1 MSAAV
6 GTPASAL
13 PERTRTGRRPGVGT
27 VFRWEIRKHAAV
39 KRTYLGLAAVVAVPL
54 IFIGA
59 LASQPGAPEGVP
71 LGNVVRDS
79 ALAIPLVLLLFG
91 SIWLFPLAAALVA
104 GDIFAAEDG
113 NGTLKT
119 ILTRSVSRAQ
129 VFWGKLAAAALY
141 AVLALLAMA
150 VTALAAGYP
159 LSGFNP
165 LPSLSGTQ
173 ISTAH
178 AFVLVGASLLVYLMP
193 LLAIVAVGV
202 LLSVTT
208 RNSAAAVVGTL
219 IASIML
225 QLIGILPGTDPIRP
239 YLLTTQFQAWLG
251 LVREPTDWEPIVRA
265 AWVSA
270 AHAVPAVAAALWVF
284 MRRDVAGG

>member
-1 MSAAV
+1 MSAVA
-6 GTPASAL
+6 GSPAA
-13 PERTRTGRRPGVGT
+13 PVTERTRTGRRPGAGT
-27 VFRWEIRKHAAV
+27 VFRWEIRKLVAL

-54 IFIGA
+54 IFVGA
-59 LASQPGAPEGVP
+59 LATQDGGPEGVP
-71 LGNVVRDS
+71 LGDVVRDS

-91 SIWLFPLAAALVA
+91 SIWLFPLVAALVA

-119 ILTRSVSRAQ
+119 ILTRSVGRAQ

-141 AVLALLAMA
+141 AVIALLAMTA
-150 VTALAAGYP
+150 TALTAGYF

-165 LPSLSGTQ
+165 LPSLSGTE
-173 ISTAH
+173 ISTPRG
-178 AFVLVGASLLVYLMP
+178 FVLVGTSLLVYLMP
-193 LLAIVAVGV
+193 LLAVAAVGL
-202 LLSVTT
+202 LLSITT

-225 QLIGILPGTDPIRP
+225 QLIGILPGTDSIRP

-251 LVREPTDWEPIVRA
+251 LVREPADWAPISRA

-270 AHAVPAVAAALWVF
+270 AHAVPAVAAGWWIF